1 MRTKSKLFQ
10 DRDTA
15 LVNDSPLEVTKV
27 EHGFVEASQEYT
39 FRPRPELDNQNLYC
53 VYLQVNIKSY
63 HHKKNERLKPSLRR
77 MAMGE
82 SCTVQRPL
90 LS

>member
-15 LVNDSPLEVTKV
+15 LVNDSPLEVTEV

-53 VYLQVNIKSY
+53 VYLQVNIK
-63 HHKKNERLKPSLRR
+63 
-77 MAMGE
+77 
-82 SCTVQRPL
+82 
-90 LS
+90 LSSQEE